1 MLCLAPLASIFPS
14 VKWGH
19 LCGSSLTAACEA
31 RGSQVSICLPQPV
44 ATSPVSCSPVLLFHE
59 GPGELEGQCPEREG
73 VIWVQESNFLEIYL
87 EKVIKITCQSASGVQ
102 LVLTLL
108 PSSSRLLVL
117 LTKDSS
123 RSSSH
128 GY

>member
-1 MLCLAPLASIFPS
+1 MLCLAPLASIVPS

-19 LCGSSLTAACEA
+19 LCGSSLTPACEA

-73 VIWVQESNFLEIYL
+73 VIRVG
-87 EKVIKITCQSASGVQ
+87 KVTEWGGWGASQGAGNSHV
-102 LVLTLL
+102 VNAT
-108 PSSSRLLVL
+108 PSMLGHVPLQAG
-117 LTKDSS
+117 T
-123 RSSSH
+123 
-128 GY
+128 